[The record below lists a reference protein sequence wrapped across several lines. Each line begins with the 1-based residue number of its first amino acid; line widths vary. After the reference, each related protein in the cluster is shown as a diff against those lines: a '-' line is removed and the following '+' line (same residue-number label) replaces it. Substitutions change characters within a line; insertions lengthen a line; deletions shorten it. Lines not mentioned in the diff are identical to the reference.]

1 MKCILYILIV
11 LAGLGFSV
19 RTAAEETPSLKDL
32 GKMITNSYLDIKW
45 VNDRYFT
52 YQPVEDGTR
61 VYYLVDSKTWKQIKM
76 FDNKEFAA
84 SLNKISKGGQ
94 NQMTFV

>member
-1 MKCILYILIV
+1 MKCILYICLV

-19 RTAAEETPSLKDL
+19 HSGAETTPSLNEL

-52 YQPVEDGTR
+52 YQPTEEGDR
-61 VYYLVDSKTWKQIKM
+61 VYYLVDSKTWKQTKM

-84 SLNKISKGGQ
+84 SLNEISKGGGR
-94 NQMTFV
+94 TR